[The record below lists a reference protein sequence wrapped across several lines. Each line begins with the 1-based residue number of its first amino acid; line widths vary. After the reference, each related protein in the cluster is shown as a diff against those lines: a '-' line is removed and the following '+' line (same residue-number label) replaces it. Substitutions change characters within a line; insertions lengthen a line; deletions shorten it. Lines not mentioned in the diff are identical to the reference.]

1 MSFTRI
7 VKYTLA
13 AFSMTATVPLGLV
26 PAHAQW
32 GGRAVA
38 ASPYYGYYG
47 GTIPRAVVVVP
58 VPVYEYDV
66 TPYYYRAP
74 GSSLSYQ
81 YGWHDPAG
89 CGPGKPIC

>member
-1 MSFTRI
+1 MSVSRI
-7 VKYTLA
+7 VKCTLA
-13 AFSMTATVPLGLV
+13 ASSMAATVGVGLL

-32 GGRAVA
+32 GRVVVA
-38 ASPYYGYYG
+38 QPYSGYYSG
-47 GTIPRAVVVVP
+47 AVPRTVVVVP

-66 TPYYYRAP
+66 TRYYYRAP
-74 GSSLSYQ
+74 GSSLAYQ